1 MSFRSVSFYLLILFI
16 ITTLLSLFGIVSLSA
31 MDIAAYSCL
40 FWGISFFYSSYLKQ
54 HHVGIVIGSV
64 FFLTGTVLFVFT
76 QFEILNFGT
85 VFVPSALI
93 IIGISLLIANLLTKV
108 NSTAVIFSF
117 LSLFAGIWL
126 LISRG
131 TATVDLYFSAVKT
144 LVKSYWIVI
153 LFLGII
159 IFLAAKNFK
168 KRNDNRG

>member
-1 MSFRSVSFYLLILFI
+1 MSFRSVNFYLLILFI

-31 MDIAAYSCL
+31 MDIAAYSFL

-54 HHVGIVIGSV
+54 HQVGIVIGSV

-108 NSTAVIFSF
+108 NIIAVIFSF

-153 LFLGII
+153 LFLGMI
-159 IFLAAKNFK
+159 IFLVAKNFK